1 MRDFLQI
8 LIVGV
13 NDGAAFAILGLALV
27 VVYRSSR
34 VLNFAQGELAT
45 VSTFIVST
53 AWLSGVPFWIAVA
66 IGMVGGFVMGALMY
80 MLINIG
86 DSPKLAMS
94 SATSSLGPNSGP
106 LIAVIVTIGFFVGLN
121 GLVQVIWGTLD
132 RDWPTPFGRG
142 GIVVGGLH
150 IQWQKI
156 GTMLMLCVVAGAFYL
171 IFQRTRF
178 GLAMRAVASNR
189 ESAALV
195 GVPVSRLLILGWA
208 MASTVGTLA
217 GITLAV
223 NLGLTTNLMQMSII
237 YALAAITLGG
247 FDSFVGAVVG
257 GITVGVLSSVL
268 PRYVNHLE
276 GVPILEQLVPFFE
289 IPLAPAFVVI
299 VVVLLVRP
307 QGLFGKKGVS
317 RV

>member
-8 LIVGV
+8 LIVGI
-13 NDGAAFAILGLALV
+13 NDGAAFAVLGLALV
-27 VVYRSSR
+27 VAYRSSK

-66 IGMVGGFVMGALMY
+66 IGMVGGFLMGALMY
-80 MLINIG
+80 MVVNLG
-86 DSPKLAMS
+86 DSSKTGMK
-94 SATSSLGPNSGP
+94 SATSALGPNSGP
-106 LIAVIVTIGFFVGLN
+106 LIAVVVTIGFFVGLN

-132 RDWPTPFGRG
+132 RDWPVPFGKG
-142 GIVVGGLH
+142 EIVVGGLH
-150 IQWQKI
+150 IEWQKI
-156 GTMLMLCVVAGAFYL
+156 GTLLMLCAVAGAFYL

-195 GVPVSRLLILGWA
+195 GVPVSRLLILGWG
-208 MASTVGTLA
+208 MAATVGTLA

-268 PRYVNHLE
+268 PRYVYLLE
-276 GVPILEQLVPFFE
+276 DVPVLDRTVPFFE
-289 IPLAPAFVVI
+289 IPLAPAFILI
-299 VVVLLVRP
+299 VLVLLIRP